1 VHELRAEC
9 PRGVHR
15 RARER
20 PAHQDVERDRE
31 ADREAR
37 DRPERATRISGGR
50 EDQPDQE
57 ERQEELDHGTL
68 PRSDPAAEQRRAEL
82 RRVDG
87 AVRQHPRQK
96 QGGQGAGEELRS
108 PVDRGQHRL
117 DSSGDEEAER
127 DRRVE
132 VAAGD
137 MADGRGHHG
146 DHEPVRERD
155 CGEVAATGG
164 RDRAG

>member
-1 VHELRAEC
+1 MPAGFLAAPVNGPPIKMSSEIVKPIA
-9 PRGVHR
+9 
-15 RARER
+15 R
-20 PAHQDVERDRE
+20 PAIDRNV
-31 ADREAR
+31 
-37 DRPERATRISGGR
+37 PRISGGR
-50 EDQPDQE
+50 EDHPGQE
-57 ERQEELDHGTL
+57 ERQEELDHETL